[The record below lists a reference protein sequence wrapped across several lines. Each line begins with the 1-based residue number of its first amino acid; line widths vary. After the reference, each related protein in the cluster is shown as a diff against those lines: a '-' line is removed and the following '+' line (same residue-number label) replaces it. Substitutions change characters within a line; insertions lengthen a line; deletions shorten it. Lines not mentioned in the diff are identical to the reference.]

1 VSSVISLGDQFLCVP
16 NQRLWTLLDFAQQS
30 AASLESLSQVAA
42 DRLGPEDRL
51 AAAFREERDG
61 FYTGAVIDLDEIL
74 IGPGDRGRFVTLL
87 DEATDRLVR
96 EQVFTEY
103 GREWVATEI
112 RALRDRLAKA
122 GESAV
127 DA

>member
-1 VSSVISLGDQFLCVP
+1 MSAGF
-16 NQRLWTLLDFAQQS
+16 RFAGRVHWGTNG
-30 AASLESLSQVAA
+30 AIETYLESLSRVAA

-61 FYTGAVIDLDEIL
+61 FQMGAVIDLDNIL
-74 IGPGDRGRFVTLL
+74 TEPGDPGQFVQLL
-87 DEATDRLVR
+87 DQATDRLLL

-103 GREWVATEI
+103 GREWVASEI
-112 RALRDRLAKA
+112 RSLRDRLAEA
-122 GESAV
+122 DPPAD